1 MDVIAHSKLA
11 DLEVLAEDA
20 PQITVSEEHR
30 SGAASPDEH
39 RLLAEVQRIGRAP
52 RVIAVSG
59 GRAAQPNC
67 VLKPVYRAA
76 VSAQAT
82 FPQEILDAGQ
92 DAVDSFSLH
101 KAAALTG
108 GRPSPC

>member
-39 RLLAEVQRIGRAP
+39 RLLAEMQRIGRAP
-52 RVIAVSG
+52 STTTIRG
-59 GRAAQPNC
+59 GRAAEANC
-67 VLKPVYRAA
+67 VLKPVYRAV

-82 FPQEILDAGQ
+82 FPQEILDAGH
-92 DAVDSFSLH
+92 DAIDSFSLH
-101 KAAALTG
+101 RATALTG